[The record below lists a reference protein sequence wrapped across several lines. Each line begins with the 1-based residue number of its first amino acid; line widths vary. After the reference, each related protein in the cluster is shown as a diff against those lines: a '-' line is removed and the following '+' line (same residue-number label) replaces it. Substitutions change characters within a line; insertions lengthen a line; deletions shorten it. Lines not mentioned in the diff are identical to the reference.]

1 MTHLFLRYPVIQSV
15 KMELATSGST
25 ALNGSSSNTISESE
39 YKALAKLI
47 LAFCPPEMLV
57 PLSPMTVSSPLLKI
71 WTSLVK
77 HAYLMAS
84 SSLY

>member
-1 MTHLFLRYPVIQSV
+1 
-15 KMELATSGST
+15 
-25 ALNGSSSNTISESE
+25 
-39 YKALAKLI
+39 
-47 LAFCPPEMLV
+47 MLV